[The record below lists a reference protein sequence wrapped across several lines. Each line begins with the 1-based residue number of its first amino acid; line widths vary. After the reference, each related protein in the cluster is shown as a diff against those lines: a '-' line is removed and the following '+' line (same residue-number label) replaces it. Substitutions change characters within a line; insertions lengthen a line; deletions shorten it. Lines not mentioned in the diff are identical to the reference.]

1 MAEEQVTAEQDAQRL
16 SKNANWLGLFF
27 AFVCINTSVA
37 LFVTISV
44 MSADNCLDCK
54 QFSPILLPM
63 LIILAIFLLFLGV
76 SILTPLCLRQARRS
90 ITRTPQVVV
99 ASIPVGDLEKSPAPI
114 LPDNHLPHGK
124 PSFVEGSAIDLPDY
138 FTAVS
143 NIGEVDLSVD
153 VNVCTEGDPEFQPPP
168 CYEQALE
175 MAATL
180 DSLSGGVESTCQSKE
195 IRRSTGRVYMC
206 LCITDESSSPRP

>member
-27 AFVCINTSVA
+27 AFVCINSSVA
-37 LFVTISV
+37 LFITISV
-44 MSADNCLDCK
+44 MSEDNCLDCK

-76 SILTPLCLRQARRS
+76 SILTPACLRQARS
-90 ITRTPQVVV
+90 LFRTPQVVIS
-99 ASIPVGDLEKSPAPI
+99 SIPVGDLEKSPAPI
-114 LPDNHLPHGK
+114 LPDNHLPHGE
-124 PSFVEGSAIDLPDY
+124 PSFVKGSAIDLPDY
-138 FTAVS
+138 FAAVR

-153 VNVCTEGDPEFQPPP
+153 ANVWTEGDPEFQPP

-180 DSLSGGVESTCQSKE
+180 DSPSGGVESTCQSSE

-206 LCITDESSSPRP
+206 LYITDDL